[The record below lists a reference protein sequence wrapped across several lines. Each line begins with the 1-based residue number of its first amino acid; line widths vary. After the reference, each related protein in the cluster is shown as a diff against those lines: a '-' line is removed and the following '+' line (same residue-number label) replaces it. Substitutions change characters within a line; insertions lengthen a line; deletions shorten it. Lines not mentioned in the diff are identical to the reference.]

1 MKQPRGGW
9 TLARVLVPVASL
21 LPFGFGLARGGAF
34 YFRDLSSYFFPIRRF
49 VVEGLRQG
57 EIRHWNPYVNEGAA
71 VLLPPVGYPI
81 DLIQVL
87 LPNEAGFSLLLALH
101 VPLAGLTFLGLARRL
116 GLRPEAAALG
126 AIAYALCG
134 FTLSSLN
141 LYVHLEALAWA
152 PLVIGT
158 LVRAASGGAREIALA
173 GVATG
178 LCLSTTGVEIAAQA
192 IAAALL
198 LSASRRASEPLRL
211 GAATLLGAG
220 IAGSPLVGLVTQVS
234 GSQRDAGFRIA
245 ESLAHSIHPAQALQA
260 VVAGLFGDPVA
271 AGDAY
276 WGGRF
281 SSGVFP
287 YFVSLYLGGTVL
299 AFAAVGALGKERH
312 RTRLLLLLA
321 LGLAVGL
328 GRWARLDLLLG
339 LAPVLAKFRFPAKAF
354 FTVVVSIALLASFG
368 AERLLAS
375 RQPWRQLLSLA
386 ALLALGLLAF
396 AGLAPRGVGERFVA
410 DSYPQTLRAAAL
422 GAVAADAALGAS
434 VLLAVAALAWL
445 AWRGR
450 ISARAAVVAATTLA
464 AADLVRAG
472 AGLNPMAPPSLYTL
486 SPEMTLVTERLRR
499 TGGRV
504 FTCLVHAMPTF
515 QQAYGA
521 GRGTLWSTAVSWE
534 SLSPY
539 ANVPAG
545 IDSTG
550 ADPTALVAGRLS
562 MTPGEAACRE
572 PRHARAAAGRR
583 RTLHLVGAAV
593 HERSAPAGGR
603 RRAGP
608 NGAALD
614 LRLRARREPTGP
626 ERVGEPGRPRR
637 VRARPDAPGR
647 RRPLPRGATRPRA
660 DRGGGAACGLAD
672 RAALERRRL
681 DRQRERR
688 AASPGAREPS
698 PPGRGGAP
706 RRERGDASLPGASRR
721 ARLRDQPREPRH
733 RGRPRLPGR
742 RTASRRSC
750 RFVLASAP

>member
-1 MKQPRGGW
+1 MKQPPGGW
-9 TLARVLVPVASL
+9 TLARVLVPLACL
-21 LPFGFGLARGGAF
+21 LPFAFGLARGGAF
-34 YFRDLSSYFFPIRRF
+34 YFRDLSSYFFPLRRF

-57 EIRHWNPYVNEGAA
+57 EIRFWNPYVNEGAP

-81 DLIQVL
+81 DLLQAL
-87 LPNEAGFSLLLALH
+87 LPSEAGFSLLLALH
-101 VPLAGLTFLGLARRL
+101 VPLAGLAFLGLARRL

-192 IAAALL
+192 MAAALL
-198 LSASRRASEPLRL
+198 LSASRKPGEPLRL
-211 GAATLLGAG
+211 GASVLLGAG
-220 IAGSPLVGLVTQVS
+220 IAAAPLVALLTQVS

-260 VVAGLFGDPVA
+260 VIAALFGDPVA

-281 SSGVFP
+281 SGGVFP

-299 AFAAVGALGKERH
+299 AFAAVGALGRERY
-312 RTRLLLLLA
+312 RTRLVLLLA
-321 LGLAVGL
+321 LGLAVAL
-328 GRWARLDLLLG
+328 GRWARLDLLLE

-354 FTVVVSIALLASFG
+354 FSVVVSVALLASFG
-368 AERLLAS
+368 AERLLSS
-375 RQPWRQLLSLA
+375 RPPWRQLLSLT
-386 ALLALGLLAF
+386 ALFALGLLAF
-396 AGLAPRGVGERFVA
+396 AGLAPRGVGERLVA
-410 DSYPQTLRAAAL
+410 DSYPQTLRAAAF

-445 AWRGR
+445 ALRGR
-450 ISARAAVVAATTLA
+450 IPAWVAVVAATALA

-472 AGLNPMAPPSLYTL
+472 AGLNPTAPPSLYAL
-486 SPEMTLVTERLRR
+486 SPEMTVVAERLRH

-534 SLSPY
+534 TLSPY

-545 IDSTG
+545 IDTSG

-562 MTPGEAACRE
+562 LTPGEAACRE
-572 PRHARAAAGRR
+572 LGTLERLRKGGVRFVLSVQPFTNEALRLVDVAAPARTAPLSIYVYELAGSPPDPSVWEGPDDLDAYGHARTLDAAAARYLDVRPGVVRIAVETPRPGWLIVRR
-583 RTLHLVGAAV
+583 SSAAGWTASV
-593 HERSAPAGGR
+593 
-603 RRAGP
+603 
-608 NGAALD
+608 N
-614 LRLRARREPTGP
+614 
-626 ERVGEPGRPRR
+626 GEPRALQQANGRHQAVAVPKGASEVTLRY
-637 VRARPDAPGR
+637 RAPHARLGF
-647 RRPLPRGATRPRA
+647 ATS
-660 DRGGGAACGLAD
+660 L
-672 RAALERRRL
+672 
-681 DRQRERR
+681 
-688 AASPGAREPS
+688 
-698 PPGRGGAP
+698 
-706 RRERGDASLPGASRR
+706 ASLAVAAGLGFRSR
-721 ARLRDQPREPRH
+721 RLRDDP
-733 RGRPRLPGR
+733 
-742 RTASRRSC
+742 AVSC
-750 RFVLASAP
+750 